1 MSGASSHSLRTA
13 RSRALGLGAAH
24 HGVGHFIVERIS
36 GLIFTVLVLWG
47 VWSAVSLAG
56 AGPDAA
62 AYWLSRPLNAV
73 LLSLLLV
80 AGLVH
85 VKHAMQVVV
94 EDYIQSFLPKA
105 ALLVLNFS
113 ICVLAG
119 ALGVFAILKAA
130 LTGAF

>member
-1 MSGASSHSLRTA
+1 MNGGPTLRTP

-24 HGVGHFIVERIS
+24 HGVSHFIVERIS
-36 GLIFTVLVLWG
+36 GLIFTILALWG

-62 AYWLSRPLNAV
+62 AYWISQPVNAV

-80 AGLVH
+80 MGLVH
-85 VKHAMQVVV
+85 VKHAMQVVI
-94 EDYIQSFLPKA
+94 EDYIHAFLTKA
-105 ALLVLNFS
+105 ALLLLNFS
-113 ICVLAG
+113 VCVLAG

-130 LTGAF
+130 FTGAF

>member
-1 MSGASSHSLRTA
+1 MAILRTP

-24 HGVGHFIVERIS
+24 HGVSHFIVERIS
-36 GLIFTVLVLWG
+36 GLIFTVLALWG

-62 AYWLSRPLNAV
+62 AYWISQPVNAV

-80 AGLVH
+80 MGLVH
-85 VKHAMQVVV
+85 VKHAMQVVI
-94 EDYIQSFLPKA
+94 EDYIHAFLTKA
-105 ALLVLNFS
+105 ALLLLNFS
-113 ICVLAG
+113 VCVLAG

-130 LTGAF
+130 FTGAF